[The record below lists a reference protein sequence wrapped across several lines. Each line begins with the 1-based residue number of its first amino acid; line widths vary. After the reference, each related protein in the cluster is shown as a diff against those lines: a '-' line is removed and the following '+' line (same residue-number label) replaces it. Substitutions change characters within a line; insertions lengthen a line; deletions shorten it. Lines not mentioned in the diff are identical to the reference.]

1 MTVKYMLV
9 LITILFFFSN
19 AFGVNVAEDEIKKS
33 RRVVFE
39 NYKGGVKGVSV
50 KELIDA
56 GRSLASIMEDKTVK
70 KYLQYSVVRVLPS
83 EELFGADIIYI
94 SDQSK
99 IKHINAIRFILAGYF
114 SQKFGYKYGQAYTL
128 AVFTTYYNAIHR
140 GDLDYFS
147 KKYVGDLFAFTTEN
161 IGISTKYYEWA
172 GKTELIIPTKV
183 SILGEKPN
191 LGEIGKEDVIRELK
205 KQDDLGLDERKEMV
219 DIRKKELEEE
229 RGEIEKKEKEL
240 QEKREE
246 LEKRK
251 EEISRKEEELKAKE
265 DVSKGEISKI
275 EEEKRKISEEEKS
288 LEAEEE
294 RLEKAKEE
302 VKKEEEEIKK
312 EEERI
317 KKDEE
322 LLERKDDLAKKEE
335 ELKKKEE
342 ELKKKEEEV
351 ASQEKGNRIIVGD
364 KMYYL
369 KKLGFRPEGHYD
381 NRMFLIDINDMKIMK
396 QSSFTNICGF
406 KYYVYGEGVV
416 VIGNTG
422 SHSDKH
428 FLVLLDVNTI
438 DPLIVGKDDIFWR
451 SFIEFNND
459 FLYAITIVNNKY
471 YLGKFD
477 KKLNRVGISDVEVH
491 PDTFITFYKGKI
503 FINDKDKNIIVLD
516 EATLKK
522 VDQVK

>member
-1 MTVKYMLV
+1 MRYILG
-9 LITILFFFSN
+9 LIMVVFSFS
-19 AFGVNVAEDEIKKS
+19 AVFGVYVAEDEIKKS
-33 RRVVFE
+33 KRIVFE

-50 KELIDA
+50 RQLIEA
-56 GRSLASIMEDKTVK
+56 GRSLASISDESKVK
-70 KYLQYSVVRVLPS
+70 NYLQYSVVRVLPK

-94 SDQSK
+94 SKESR
-99 IKHINAIRFILAGYF
+99 IRHINAIRFILAGYL

-140 GDLDYFS
+140 GDLDYFG
-147 KKYVGDLFAFTTEN
+147 KRYVSDLFSFTTEK
-161 IGISTKYYEWA
+161 IGISTRYYEWA
-172 GKTELIIPTKV
+172 GKTELIIPTRV
-183 SILGEKPN
+183 SVLGEKPS

-229 RGEIEKKEKEL
+229 KKEIEKKEKEL

-251 EEISRKEEELKAKE
+251 EELSKKEEELKAKE
-265 DVSKGEISKI
+265 DTSKEELSKVEEERKKLAKEEKKLE
-275 EEEKRKISEEEKS
+275 EEEK
-288 LEAEEE
+288 

-302 VKKEEEEIKK
+302 TKKEEEEIKK

-322 LLERKDDLAKKEE
+322 MLERKDDLAKKEE

-342 ELKKKEEEV
+342 ELKKKEQEI
-351 ASQEKGNRIIVGD
+351 ASQETGNRIIVGD

-369 KKLGFRPEGHYD
+369 KKLGFKPEGHYD
-381 NRMFLIDINDMKIMK
+381 NRMFLIDINNMKIVK
-396 QSSFTNICGF
+396 QSSFANICGF

-438 DPLIVGKDDIFWR
+438 EPLVIGKDDIFWR

-459 FLYAITIVNNKY
+459 FLYAITIVNRKY

-477 KKLNRVGISDVEVH
+477 KKLNRVGLSDIEVY

-503 FINDKDKNIIVLD
+503 FINDKDKNIVALD
-516 EATLKK
+516 ETTLKK